1 MDGPMP
7 SLFAGAPDGST
18 YGRFG
23 DEFGRLEL
31 PQGGGLSVDLGTLTS
46 WIVPHCDPTLN
57 LFDHYHCVKGDD
69 LVDIWPI
76 EARGC
81 AG

>member
-1 MDGPMP
+1 MP
-7 SLFAGAPDGST
+7 RLLAGAPVGST

-31 PQGGGLSVDLGTLTS
+31 PQDGEHSAELGGLTI

-57 LFDHYHCVKGDD
+57 QFDHYYCVRGDE

-81 AG
+81 AA